1 MPTLPFAPTTLTGIL
16 ADLAILVVIIGAP
29 LALKWWSNHQKGISK
44 WYKSQTT
51 VQERAVLS
59 SLAHDAVAWAER
71 YASSPA
77 GIEKMKQAVAL
88 VQSGLKARGIT
99 VGVTEIVA
107 AIQAAVAAAK
117 TSGALAAAGPTLVA
131 AQPTPAAK

>member
-1 MPTLPFAPTTLTGIL
+1 MQLPFLPTNPTAVL
-16 ADLAILVVIIGAP
+16 ADLAYIAILVGVP
-29 LALKWWSNHQKGISK
+29 VALRYWRAHLKAIAK
-44 WYKSQTT
+44 WYMSQTT
-51 VQERAVLS
+51 AQERAVLS

-88 VQSGLKARGIT
+88 VQSGLKARGIAID
-99 VGVTEIVA
+99 VTEVVA

-117 TSGALAAAGPTLVA
+117 TSGALAAAGPTIVGT
-131 AQPTPAAK
+131 QPTAK

>member
-29 LALKWWSNHQKGISK
+29 LALKWWSNHQKAIAK
-44 WYKSQTT
+44 WYMSQTT
-51 VQERAVLS
+51 AQERAVLS

-88 VQSGLKARGIT
+88 VQSGLKARGIAID
-99 VGVTEIVA
+99 VTEVVA

-117 TSGALAAAGPTLVA
+117 TSGALAAAGPTIVGT
-131 AQPTPAAK
+131 QPTAK

>member
-77 GIEKMKQAVAL
+77 GTEKMKQAVAL
-88 VQSGLKARGIT
+88 VQSGLKARGIAID
-99 VGVTEIVA
+99 VTEVVA

-117 TSGALAAAGPTLVA
+117 TSGALAAAGPTIVGT
-131 AQPTPAAK
+131 QPTAK